1 MIRELW
7 TYKCQHRHDTNGT
20 RWLFVAHDVIDPEIA
35 YEQQTYELYFRND
48 GW

>member
-20 RWLFVAHDVIDPEIA
+20 RWHFVAHDVIDPEIA
-35 YEQQTYELYFRND
+35 YEQRPYELYFRND